1 MKLHENNFIT
11 SNLLKM
17 KHHSDNNF
25 SFSEK
30 QIDNLGDLQNYVRKL
45 QNYATWRTDLE
56 SIPDDT
62 MIRVQVEKGKY
73 KAVFDF
79 IGQYDKEGKGLIY
92 WKDSDTGGFIPKSQ
106 IVQYQIL
113 PD

>member
-1 MKLHENNFIT
+1 
-11 SNLLKM
+11 M

-30 QIDNLGDLQNYVRKL
+30 QIDNLGDLQNYVKKL

-56 SIPDDT
+56 SIPDEKLV
-62 MIRVQVEKGKY
+62 RVQIEKGAD

-79 IGQYDKEGKGLIY
+79 VGQYDHERRGLIY
-92 WKDSDTGGFIPKSQ
+92 WKDTDMNGFIPESQ